1 MYCKFCGAELEEG
14 KTLCAS
20 CGKETE
26 EKNTG
31 IVVTPGK
38 LALSIGAVVVLL
50 AVLVALI
57 FSGLKDNGPGPGV
70 TEPALETEVTT
81 EPVSEE
87 TVPPTAPADTGLDD
101 VTHKGSYTAGEEEAR
116 AAMDTVVATMGD
128 IQLTNA
134 QLQVH
139 YWLQIQE
146 FLNSEYGYYAS
157 YLGLD
162 YTKPLDTQM
171 CALEEGLTWQ
181 QYFLKGALNAWYN
194 YQVMACE
201 AEASG
206 FEVPQEDREYL
217 DTLPEKIQENAA
229 AAGFETVEEYMA
241 YMIGPGADVEDY
253 IYFWELYYRGFGYFS
268 HQYDLLLPTDEEA
281 AAYFEEN
288 LEAYAAEGLTKDSR
302 TVNVRH
308 ILMLPEGATLD
319 TVFIETFPEEAW
331 EATRVK
337 AQQMLDEWVAGDGT
351 EEGFAALANEHSVD
365 GGSNTNGGLYTDV
378 YQGEMVEAFDAWCF
392 DPARQV
398 GDYGLVKTEYGYHI
412 MYYCGF
418 TQLWLEYARGDL
430 ASERSSQML
439 SDAAAKYTY
448 EVDYAAILL
457 GNAGLFG

>member
-26 EKNTG
+26 EKKNG

-38 LALSIGAVVVLL
+38 LALSIGVVVVLI

-57 FSGLKDNGPGPGV
+57 VTGLKDTGLNTGA
-70 TEPALETEVTT
+70 TEPALETEASEEAT
-81 EPVSEE
+81 EAE
-87 TVPPTAPADTGLDD
+87 TVPPTVPEDTGLDD
-101 VTHKGSYTAGEEEAR
+101 VTNKGSYTATDDEVI

-134 QLQVH
+134 ELQVH

-162 YTKPLDTQM
+162 YTQPLETQA
-171 CALEEGLTWQ
+171 CILDEGLTWQ

-194 YQVMACE
+194 YQVMALE
-201 AEASG
+201 ADANG
-206 FEVPQEDREYL
+206 FEISQENREYL
-217 DTLPEKIQENAA
+217 DSLPEKIQENATS
-229 AAGFETVEEYMA
+229 AGFETVEEYLV
-241 YMIGPGADVEDY
+241 YMVGAGASMEDY
-253 IYFWELYYRGFGYFS
+253 LNFWEIYYKGYGYFS
-268 HQYDLLLPTDEEA
+268 YQYELLMPTDEEA
-281 AAYFEEN
+281 TTYFQEN
-288 LEAYAAEGLTKDSR
+288 LDAYAAEGITADSR

-308 ILMLPEGATLD
+308 ILLLPEGATLD
-319 TVFIETFPEEAW
+319 TIFTETFSEEAW

-337 AQQMLDEWVAGDGT
+337 AQEILDNWVANDGT
-351 EEGFAALANEHSVD
+351 EDGFAALAGEHSVD
-365 GGSNTNGGLYTDV
+365 TGSNSNGGLYNDV

-392 DPARQV
+392 DAARQP

-412 MYYCGF
+412 MYF
-418 TQLWLEYARGDL
+418 VDSTQLWLEYAKGDL
-430 ASERSSQML
+430 VAERANQML
-439 SDAAAKYTY
+439 TDAAAKYSY